1 MISCLQLVYASKYD
15 IRFVE
20 GYSGPVIVKARN
32 ELVYHFLT
40 KEEDAEYLLFA
51 DTDMV
56 FNDEILDLLL
66 KADKDIASALYYAPY
81 PGVNDM
87 NPVALV
93 LDEKGKFA
101 PLELAEDIDP
111 ELPVEVQGVG
121 MGFCLIKRTVL
132 EKMAANP
139 DLAWPFAEEIING
152 QWCGEDLTFCLR
164 ASEHGFKT
172 YVIPAARAGHRKT
185 FTV

>member
-1 MISCLQLVYASKYD
+1 MISCLGLVYTGKYD
-15 IRFVE
+15 LRFVE

-40 KEEDAEYLLFA
+40 KEPEADYLLFA

-56 FNDEILDLLL
+56 FDHETLDRLL
-66 KADKDIASALYYAPY
+66 KADLPIVSALYYAPY
-81 PGVNDM
+81 PRVNEL
-87 NPVALV
+87 NPVALT
-93 LDEKGKFA
+93 LGEDGRFA
-101 PLELAEDIDP
+101 PTDVEGLDP
-111 ELPVEVQGVG
+111 EVPLEVQGCG
-121 MGFCLIKRTVL
+121 MGLCLIKREVFEAMT
-132 EKMAANP
+132 ANP
-139 DLAWPFAEEIING
+139 DKGWPFAEDIING

-172 YVIPAARAGHRKT
+172 YIVPAARAGHRKT